1 MNPGK
6 TNFAEA
12 GVQGETPCVF
22 VWWRWRGPSGR
33 APGSLFEDDVHPFC
47 HTVSKTTVICFKE
60 LLNHTA
66 LI

>member
-22 VWWRWRGPSGR
+22 VVEVEGPSGG
-33 APGSLFEDDVHPFC
+33 APGSLFENDVHPFC
-47 HTVSKTTVICFKE
+47 HAVSKTTVICFKE